1 MKETTVEA
9 RFSICLLEDALDRLL
24 FVKRASDESIGAEK
38 WGFPA
43 GHIEADE
50 TPLECAM
57 REMDEEIGTQHE
69 LVEVNRVGP
78 VRDTFYGGKFEIH
91 LFHFHWLSGAVELNV
106 EHTSFAWL
114 AAPEFK
120 NLDVMLGIEEDIVLL
135 GIWPMEIF
143 DPLRLPAHCRQD

>member
-1 MKETTVEA
+1 MREISVEA
-9 RFSICLLEDALDRLL
+9 RFSICLLEDRLGRLL
-24 FVKRASDESIGAEK
+24 FVKRAPNESIGAGK

-57 REMDEEIGTQHE
+57 REMDEEIGSQHE
-69 LVEVNRVGP
+69 LVEVNQVGP

-91 LFHFHWLSGAVELNV
+91 LFHFHWSSGVVELND
-106 EHTSFAWL
+106 EHTSFAWV

-135 GIWPMEIF
+135 GIWPLEIF
-143 DPLRLPAHCRQD
+143 DPLRLPPNFRPA